1 MFLWICR
8 VHEAAGRIK
17 LLLLHYIN
25 SHFFGK
31 PNLTYITTQTYYHC
45 PSPPLPSLPNT
56 MELRPGLSAIVT
68 GGANGIGKPVLS
80 IFFNLFCACFFW
92 ILQLYC
98 NLIVVYL
105 LCMLSNC
112 RLINTIYS

>member
-31 PNLTYITTQTYYHC
+31 PNLTYITTPFTE
-45 PSPPLPSLPNT
+45 PPSLPNT

-80 IFFNLFCACFFW
+80 ISFNLFCACFF
-92 ILQLYC
+92 LDTAA
-98 NLIVVYL
+98 L
-105 LCMLSNC
+105 L
-112 RLINTIYS
+112 

>member
-1 MFLWICR
+1 MFLWIYR

-31 PNLTYITTQTYYHC
+31 PNRHILRR
-45 PSPPLPSLPNT
+45 PSPPLPSLPST

-80 IFFNLFCACFFW
+80 ISFNLFCACFF
-92 ILQLYC
+92 LDTAA
-98 NLIVVYL
+98 L
-105 LCMLSNC
+105 L
-112 RLINTIYS
+112 